1 MKTIPLLALA
11 LVLTASSAGAHPLL
25 QCEFDR
31 KIAVRL
37 EPAAVDVKYSLEL
50 SEWSMAFDGA
60 TILKPD
66 DLKGVAGDRAYAK
79 CYAAVKARF
88 IADGLNAQLNGVSLK
103 FDPVGDISIELE
115 GLSKNILITFH
126 LRAAYQPSA
135 GIENSLTFVE
145 ETGFVDKNGAKT
157 FDPAGAIF
165 LTVDEREKKSDR
177 LTMIDAMYP
186 ERFNGKP
193 LSQIPAGE
201 EVTRRSCSAKF
212 TVPVSVATPPESTP
226 EAPTVT
232 FAPDGRGTFEK
243 LHDRGL
249 LALFDSELG
258 LGVVLL
264 LAAGFGAAHAF
275 TPGHGKTMVAAYLVG
290 ERGTVGHAVGLGL
303 TATLA
308 HTGSVIA
315 VAVALYAVYG
325 NAAPATAQGWL
336 MMAGGLLI
344 LLVGSWLLLQRIRGR
359 VDHVHLFQDARP
371 SARVGWIRVVLLG
384 LGGGII
390 PCWDAVLLF
399 LVAMAQGRIG
409 FAIPL
414 LIAFSTGLALVLVL
428 LGVGVVYANR
438 AGGRRFAG
446 QRWFRYLP
454 IASAVLLMILG
465 IWFLRDGYRALSAGA
480 SQ

>member
-1 MKTIPLLALA
+1 MTRLALPLVISALLAPL
-11 LVLTASSAGAHPLL
+11 AGAHPLL

-37 EPAAVDVKYSLEL
+37 EPTAIDVKYTLEL

-66 DLKGVAGDRAYAK
+66 DLKGATGDRAYAK
-79 CYAAVKARF
+79 RYAAAKARF
-88 IADGLNAQLNGVSLK
+88 IADGLTAQLNGEVLK
-103 FDPVGDISIELE
+103 FSPVGEILIDTE
-115 GLSKNILITFH
+115 GFSKNLLLTFH
-126 LRAAYQPSA
+126 LRGEFRPKLA
-135 GIENSLTFVE
+135 GENTLTFVD
-145 ETGFVDKNGAKT
+145 ETGYVDKNGAKT
-157 FDPAGAIF
+157 VDPAGAVF
-165 LTVDEREKKSDR
+165 LTIDEREKKSDK
-177 LTMIDAMYP
+177 LTMLDSEQPDRY
-186 ERFNGKP
+186 RGKP

-201 EVTRRSCSAKF
+201 EAARRTCSAKF
-212 TVPVSVATPPESTP
+212 TVSPHALPHPVAEYAPPTI
-226 EAPTVT
+226 TVT
-232 FAPDGRGTFEK
+232 PDERGTFEK

-249 LALFDSELG
+249 LALFESDLG
-258 LGVVLL
+258 IGVVLL

-315 VAVALYAVYG
+315 VALVVFAVYG
-325 NAAPATAQGWL
+325 NTAPATAQGWL

-344 LLVGSWLLLQRIRGR
+344 FLVGFWLLLQRIRGHA
-359 VDHVHLFQDARP
+359 DHVHLFQGAKP
-371 SARVGWIRVVLLG
+371 SARVGWVRVVLMG

-446 QRWFRYLP
+446 QTWFRYLP
-454 IASAVLLMILG
+454 IASALLLVILG
-465 IWFLRDGYRALSAGA
+465 IWFLRDGYRALASAP
-480 SQ
+480 

>member
-1 MKTIPLLALA
+1 MNRLAIPFLLLAVGTPL
-11 LVLTASSAGAHPLL
+11 AGAQPLL

-37 EPAAVDVKYSLEL
+37 EPSAVDVKYTLEL
-50 SEWSMAFDGA
+50 SEWSMVFDGA
-60 TILKPD
+60 KILKPD
-66 DLKGVAGDRAYAK
+66 DLKGITGDRAYAK
-79 CYAAVKARF
+79 RYAAAKVRF
-88 IADGLNAQLNGVSLK
+88 IADGLNAQLNGESLQ
-103 FDPVGDISIELE
+103 FAPVGEILIETE
-115 GLSKNILITFH
+115 GFSKNLLMTFH
-126 LRAAYQPSA
+126 LRAPYRPKTPV
-135 GIENSLTFVE
+135 ENDFTFVD
-145 ETGFVDKNGAKT
+145 ETSFVDKNGAKT
-157 FDPAGAIF
+157 VDPPGAIF
-165 LTVDEREKKSDR
+165 LTIDEREKKSDR
-177 LTMIDAMYP
+177 LTMTDWTQP
-186 ERFNGKP
+186 DRLNGKP

-201 EVTRRSCSAKF
+201 EITRRTCSAKF
-212 TVPVSVATPPESTP
+212 TVPVGTLPTPDPP
-226 EAPTVT
+226 APGEPTITV
-232 FAPDGRGTFEK
+232 APDERGTFEK
-243 LHDRGL
+243 IHDRGL
-249 LALFDSELG
+249 LALFESELG

-315 VAVALYAVYG
+315 VAIALYAVYG

-344 LLVGSWLLLQRIRGR
+344 FLVGSWLFIQRIRGHA
-359 VDHVHLFQDARP
+359 DHVHLFQNSKV
-371 SARVGWIRVVLLG
+371 SARVGWWRVVLLG

-414 LIAFSTGLALVLVL
+414 LFAFSTGLAFVLVL

-446 QRWFRYLP
+446 QTWFRYLP
-454 IASAVLLMILG
+454 VASAVLLVILG
-465 IWFLRDGYRALSAGA
+465 IWFLRDGYQALSAAGK
-480 SQ
+480 

>member
-1 MKTIPLLALA
+1 MKTIPLLAFA

-66 DLKGVAGDRAYAK
+66 DSKDVTGDRAYAK
-79 CYAAVKARF
+79 RYAALKARF
-88 IADGLNAQLNGVSLK
+88 IADGLNAQLNGVALK

-126 LRAAYQPSA
+126 LRAAYRPMA

-145 ETGFVDKNGAKT
+145 ETGFVDKTGAKT

-165 LTVDEREKKSDR
+165 LTVDEREKKSDQ
-177 LTMIDAMYP
+177 LTMIDATYP

-212 TVPVSVATPPESTP
+212 TVPVSAAPPSESTP

-232 FAPDGRGTFEK
+232 LAPDERGTFEK
-243 LHDRGL
+243 LRDRGL

-308 HTGSVIA
+308 HTGSVIG
-315 VAVALYAVYG
+315 VAIALYAVYG
-325 NAAPATAQGWL
+325 NAAPSTAQGWL

-359 VDHVHLFQDARP
+359 ADHVHLFQDARP
-371 SARVGWIRVVLLG
+371 SARVGWVRVVLLG

-454 IASAVLLMILG
+454 IASAVILMILG
-465 IWFLRDGYRALSAGA
+465 IWFLRDGYRALSAGI

>member
-1 MKTIPLLALA
+1 MKTIPILAFALA
-11 LVLTASSAGAHPLL
+11 LTASSAGAHPLL

-79 CYAAVKARF
+79 RYAAVKARY
-88 IADGLNAQLNGVSLK
+88 IADGLNAQLNGVALK

-165 LTVDEREKKSDR
+165 LTIDEREKKSDT
-177 LTMIDAMYP
+177 LTMIDATYP

-212 TVPVSVATPPESTP
+212 TVPVSAAPPSESTL

-232 FAPDGRGTFEK
+232 LTPDERGTFAQ
-243 LHDRGL
+243 LRDRGL

-303 TATLA
+303 TATRA

-315 VAVALYAVYG
+315 VAIALYAVYG
-325 NAAPATAQGWL
+325 NAAPVTAQGWL
-336 MMAGGLLI
+336 MMAGGMLI
-344 LLVGSWLLLQRIRGR
+344 FLVGSWLFVQRVRGHA
-359 VDHVHLFQDARP
+359 DHVHLFQDSKPAN
-371 SARVGWIRVVLLG
+371 RVGWWRVVLLG

-414 LIAFSTGLALVLVL
+414 LFAFSTGLALVLVL

-446 QRWFRYLP
+446 QTWFRYLP
-454 IASAVLLMILG
+454 VASAVLLVILG
-465 IWFLRDGYRALSAGA
+465 IWFLRDGYQALSAAGE
-480 SQ
+480 

>member
-1 MKTIPLLALA
+1 MLRFILPLLLFA
-11 LVLTASSAGAHPLL
+11 LVPPLAEAHPLL

-37 EPAAVDVKYSLEL
+37 EPTAVDVKYTLEL

-66 DLKGVAGDRAYAK
+66 DLKGVTGDRAYAK
-79 CYAAVKARF
+79 RYAATKARF
-88 IADGLNAQLNGVSLK
+88 IADGLTALMNGAVLK
-103 FDPVGDISIELE
+103 FVPVGEILIETE
-115 GLSKNILITFH
+115 GFSKNLVLSFH
-126 LRAAYQPSA
+126 LRGEFRPKLA
-135 GIENSLTFVE
+135 GENILTFVD
-145 ETGFVDKNGAKT
+145 ETNFVDKNGAKT
-157 FDPAGAIF
+157 ADPAGAIH
-165 LTVDEREKKSDR
+165 LTIDEREKKSDR
-177 LTMIDAMYP
+177 LTMLDSDYP

-201 EVTRRSCSAKF
+201 EVARRTCSAKF
-212 TVPVSVATPPESTP
+212 TVPPHALPHPIAEYDP
-226 EAPTVT
+226 PTVT
-232 FAPDGRGTFEK
+232 VAPDERGTLEK
-243 LHDRGL
+243 IHDRGL

-258 LGVVLL
+258 IGLVLL

-290 ERGTVGHAVGLGL
+290 ERGHAVGHAVGLGL

-315 VAVALYAVYG
+315 VALVVFAVYG
-325 NAAPATAQGWL
+325 DTAPATAQGWL

-344 LLVGSWLLLQRIRGR
+344 FLVGSWLLIQRIRGHA
-359 VDHVHLFQDARP
+359 DHVHLFQGTRS
-371 SARVGWIRVVLLG
+371 SARVGWVRVVLMG

-446 QRWFRYLP
+446 QTWFRYLP
-454 IASAVLLMILG
+454 IASALLLVGLG
-465 IWFLRDGYRALSAGA
+465 IWFLRDGYRALGN
-480 SQ
+480 

>member
-1 MKTIPLLALA
+1 MSRLAFLIFLIA
-11 LVLTASSAGAHPLL
+11 FAAPPAWAHPLL

-37 EPAAVDVKYSLEL
+37 EPGAVDVKYTLEL
-50 SEWSMAFDGA
+50 SDWSMAFDGA
-60 TILKPD
+60 TILKGD
-66 DLKGVAGDRAYAK
+66 DLKGITGDRAYAK
-79 CYAAVKARF
+79 RYAATKARF
-88 IADGLNAQLNGVSLK
+88 LADGMNAQLNGEALM
-103 FDPVGDISIELE
+103 FAPVGEILIETE
-115 GLSKNILITFH
+115 GFSKNILMTFH
-126 LRAAYQPSA
+126 LRAPYQPKP
-135 GIENSLTFVE
+135 GVENTLIFVD

-157 FDPAGAIF
+157 ADPAGAIF
-165 LTVDEREKKSDR
+165 LTIDEREKKSDK
-177 LTMIDAMYP
+177 LTMIDATYP

-201 EVTRRSCSAKF
+201 EIARRTCSAKF
-212 TVPVSVATPPESTP
+212 TVPVNPVPPPVEP
-226 EAPTVT
+226 APGEPTITVV
-232 FAPDGRGTFEK
+232 PDERGTFEK
-243 LHDRGL
+243 IHDRGL
-249 LALFDSELG
+249 LALFESDLG

-290 ERGTVGHAVGLGL
+290 ERGTVGHAVGLGV

-315 VAVALYAVYG
+315 VAIAIYAVYG

-344 LLVGSWLLLQRIRGR
+344 FLVGSWLFLQRIRGHA
-359 VDHVHLFQDARP
+359 DHVHFFQD
-371 SARVGWIRVVLLG
+371 SQSTARVGWLRVVLLG

-414 LIAFSTGLALVLVL
+414 LVAFSTGLALVLVL

-446 QRWFRYLP
+446 QKWFRYLP
-454 IASAVLLMILG
+454 VASAVLLVILG
-465 IWFLRDGYRALSAGA
+465 IWFLRDGYQVLSAA
-480 SQ
+480 QN

>member
-1 MKTIPLLALA
+1 MLRHVIYLLIFL
-11 LVLTASSAGAHPLL
+11 LIASPVSAHPLL

-37 EPAAVDVKYSLEL
+37 EPTGVDVKYTLEL

-60 TILKPD
+60 TFLKPG
-66 DLKGVAGDRAYAK
+66 DLQGVTGDRAYARR
-79 CYAAVKARF
+79 YAAVKAKF
-88 IADGLNAQLNGVSLK
+88 IADGLNAQLNGESLR
-103 FDPVGDISIELE
+103 FAPIGEIVIDLE
-115 GLSKNILITFH
+115 GMSKNILITFH
-126 LRAAYQPSA
+126 FRAVYLPKSTL
-135 GIENSLTFVE
+135 ENRFAFLDDTN
-145 ETGFVDKNGAKT
+145 FVDKNGART
-157 FDPAGAIF
+157 TDPGGSIF
-165 LTVDEREKKSDR
+165 LTIDEREKKSDA
-177 LTMIDAMYP
+177 LTLTDSSQP
-186 ERFNGKP
+186 ERTNGLP
-193 LSQIPAGE
+193 LSRIPAGE
-201 EVTRRSCSAKF
+201 EVARRSCSATF
-212 TVPVSVATPPESTP
+212 TVPVRVGPVVPEIPPAE
-226 EAPTVT
+226 PTIIT
-232 FAPDGRGTFEK
+232 THDERGTFAK
-243 LHDRGL
+243 IRDRGL
-249 LALFDSELG
+249 LALFESELG

-290 ERGTVGHAVGLGL
+290 ERGTVVHAIGLGL

-315 VAVALYAVYG
+315 VAIAIYAVYG
-325 NAAPATAQGWL
+325 NAAPATAQGGL

-344 LLVGSWLLLQRIRGR
+344 FLVGSWLFLQRIRGHA
-359 VDHVHLFQDARP
+359 DHVHLFQNRR
-371 SARVGWIRVVLLG
+371 SRRVGWWRVVLMG

-414 LIAFSTGLALVLVL
+414 LFAFSTGLALVLVL

-446 QRWFRYLP
+446 QAWFRYLP
-454 IASAVLLMILG
+454 VASALVLIGLG
-465 IWFLRDGYRALSAGA
+465 IWFLRDGYQLLNAVNS
-480 SQ
+480 